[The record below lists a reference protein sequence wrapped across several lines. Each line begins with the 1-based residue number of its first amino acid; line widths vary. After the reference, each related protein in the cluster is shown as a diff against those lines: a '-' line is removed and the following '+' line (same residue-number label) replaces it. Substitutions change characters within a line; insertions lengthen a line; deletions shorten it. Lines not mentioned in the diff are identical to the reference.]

1 MQKTKPIYFDHQAST
16 PILTEVINAM
26 QPYWREQHGNPHSSE
41 HSFGWAANK
50 AVEKARQQMG
60 MLIGS
65 DSDEIIFTSGA
76 TEANN
81 IALKSLCS
89 PRVARFGRNRI
100 LVSAIEHK
108 CVLESARYISKTLN
122 YQLSVIPV
130 DRFGKID
137 TAALVELLGNDVQLV
152 SIGFVNNEIGSI
164 QELAE
169 ISKLCAFHGA
179 YLHSD
184 CAQAPSAVDISN
196 LSNITDSLSFS
207 GHKFGGPM
215 GIGAL
220 YIQRN
225 IAQNIEAIIHGGGQE
240 LGIRSGTLPLPLCV
254 GLGVASEIAGRPEAA
269 ATRVEVANLRNRF
282 VSIIQSARSEIQL
295 NGDHLKNRHPGNA
308 NLHFPEC
315 DAQDVLLRLQPRI
328 AASSG
333 SACTSGVTEP
343 SHVLQSIGLTA
354 DQANSSIRFSFS
366 PENTIT
372 EVEHAATILI
382 ETLTSIA
389 G

>member
-1 MQKTKPIYFDHQAST
+1 MQKTNSIYFDHQAST

-26 QPYWREQHGNPHSSE
+26 QPYWREQYGNPHSTE

-50 AVEKARQQMG
+50 AVEKARRQLG
-60 MLIGS
+60 ALIGS

-81 IALKSLCS
+81 IAMKALCA
-89 PRVARFGRNRI
+89 PRAARLGRNRL

-108 CVLESARYISKTLN
+108 CVLESARYVSESLN

-130 DRFGKID
+130 DNFGKID
-137 TAALVELLGNDVQLV
+137 TSALVKLLDDDVQLV
-152 SIGFVNNEIGSI
+152 SIGLVNNEIGSI
-164 QELAE
+164 QKLAE
-169 ISKLCAFHGA
+169 ISELCASHGA

-184 CAQAPSAVDISN
+184 CAQAPNAVDISN
-196 LSNITDSLSFS
+196 LSNIADALSFS

-220 YIQRN
+220 YIKRSL
-225 IAQNIEAIIHGGGQE
+225 AQNIETIIHGGGQE

-254 GLGVASEIAGRPEAA
+254 GLGVASEIVGRPEAVA
-269 ATRVEVANLRNRF
+269 IRSEVANLRNQF

-295 NGDHLKNRHPGNA
+295 NGDLLKNRHPGNA
-308 NLHFPEC
+308 NLYFPEC

-343 SHVLQSIGLTA
+343 SHVLQSIGLAA
-354 DQANSSIRFSFS
+354 DQANSSIRFSFG
-366 PENTIT
+366 PENTMA
-372 EVEHAATILI
+372 EVELAAAILI
-382 ETLTSIA
+382 ETLTSILE
-389 G
+389 